1 MAGSRRVTGT
11 ARVRAVLKWLAR
23 AAKRNRKTFSFRGNN
38 IFYTA
43 IALMFMLDPA
53 LAGILIVI
61 MGVIVLLPMSSDPL
75 RAIPP
80 SRNGLWPLEASE
92 RRLLRFL
99 SPFLNPMTW
108 LVLGLAIWK
117 RVSWGLVAF
126 AGGTVLTG
134 FFLSA
139 RSPGRGNFWR
149 LLPRFPSP
157 LNQMIRKNLREMLS
171 TLDFVTGVLIA
182 VAAAGWRAA
191 GMLPKEAFFPFTFVA
206 MLAIST
212 CALSLFGLDG
222 APGLRRYSLLPVR
235 GWQVLLAK
243 DVAFIAIAL
252 LIALPLY
259 IPGALAAALIALA
272 VGHRASIQ
280 QMTPQHRW
288 RFQTGPS
295 FGDAITQ
302 IVTMTMAG
310 AAVAYS
316 SALFLA
322 PCVAIWAISVWWFGR
337 EFDRR

>member
-1 MAGSRRVTGT
+1 VTLT

-23 AAKRNRKTFSFRGNN
+23 AAKRNRRTFRFNGNN

-53 LAGILIVI
+53 IAGILIVI

-80 SRNGLWPLEASE
+80 SRGSLWPLETND

-108 LVLGLAIWK
+108 LVLALAVWK

-139 RSPGRGNFWR
+139 ASPGRGTFWR
-149 LLPRFPSP
+149 SLPRFPSP

-171 TLDFVTGVLIA
+171 TLDFVTGALIA
-182 VAAAGWRAA
+182 VAAVGWRAA
-191 GMLPKEAFFPFTFVA
+191 GLLPKEAFFPLTFVA

-222 APGLRRYSLLPVR
+222 AAGLRRYSLLPVR
-235 GWQVLLAK
+235 GWQILLAK
-243 DVAFIAIAL
+243 DIAYLTIAL
-252 LIALPLY
+252 VVSLPLY
-259 IPGALAAALIALA
+259 IPGAIGAALIALA

-280 QMTPQHRW
+280 HVTPQLRW

-316 SALFLA
+316 SVLYLA
-322 PCVAIWAISVWWFGR
+322 PCVVLWALSVWWFGR

>member
-1 MAGSRRVTGT
+1 MAGQNRVTGT
-11 ARVRAVLKWLAR
+11 ARIRAVLKWLGR
-23 AAKRNRKTFSFRGNN
+23 AAKRNRKTFSFKGNN

-43 IALMFMLDPA
+43 IALMFLLDPA
-53 LAGILIVI
+53 IAGILLIV
-61 MGVIVLLPMSSDPL
+61 MGVIVFLPMSSDPL

-80 SRNGLWPLEASE
+80 SRGGVWPLETGD
-92 RRLLRFL
+92 RRALRVL

-108 LVLGLAIWK
+108 LVLALAVWK

-126 AGGTVLTG
+126 AGATVLTG

-139 RSPGRGNFWR
+139 ASPGRGAFWR
-149 LLPRFPSP
+149 SLPRFPSP

-171 TLDFVTGVLIA
+171 TLDFATGALIA
-182 VAAAGWRAA
+182 VASFGWRVA
-191 GMLPKEAFFPFTFVA
+191 GMLPKEAFFPLTFVA

-222 APGLRRYSLLPVR
+222 GAGLRRYRLLPVR
-235 GWQVLLAK
+235 GWQILLAK
-243 DVAFIAIAL
+243 DIAFLVMAL

-259 IPGALAAALIALA
+259 LPGALAAALIAVA
-272 VGHRASIQ
+272 IGHYASVRHRE
-280 QMTPQHRW
+280 PQLRW

-302 IVTMTMAG
+302 IIAMTMAG

-322 PCVAIWAISVWWFGR
+322 PCAVFWAISVWWFGR
-337 EFDRR
+337 ELEQR

>member
-1 MAGSRRVTGT
+1 VIGT
-11 ARVRAVLKWLAR
+11 ARVRAVLKWLGR
-23 AAKRNRKTFSFRGNN
+23 ATKRNRSTFRFTGNN
-38 IFYTA
+38 MHYTA
-43 IALMFMLDPA
+43 IALLFMLDPA
-53 LAGILIVI
+53 IAGILLVI

-80 SRNGLWPLEASE
+80 SRGSLWPLEAGE

-108 LVLGLAIWK
+108 LVLGLTAWK

-126 AGGTVLTG
+126 AGGVVVTG

-139 RSPGRGNFWR
+139 KSPGRGNFWR
-149 LLPRFPSP
+149 SIPRFPSP

-171 TLDFVTGVLIA
+171 TLDFVTGALIA
-182 VAAAGWRAA
+182 VAALGWRIA
-191 GMLPKEAFFPFTFVA
+191 GLLPKEAFFPLTFVA

-222 APGLRRYSLLPVR
+222 AAGLRRYSLLPVL
-235 GWQVLLAK
+235 GWQILLAK
-243 DVAFIAIAL
+243 DIAYIAIAVVVS
-252 LIALPLY
+252 LPLY

-272 VGHRASIQ
+272 VGHRTSIQ
-280 QMTPQHRW
+280 HVTPQLRW

-316 SALFLA
+316 SVLFLA
-322 PCVAIWAISVWWFGR
+322 PCVVIWAISVWWFGR

>member
-1 MAGSRRVTGT
+1 VTGT
-11 ARVRAVLKWLAR
+11 ARVRAILKWLAR
-23 AAKRNRKTFSFRGNN
+23 AAKRKSHTFRFTGNN
-38 IFYTA
+38 IHYTA
-43 IALMFMLDPA
+43 IALLFMLDPA
-53 LAGILIVI
+53 IAGILLVL

-75 RAIPP
+75 RAVPP
-80 SRNGLWPLEASE
+80 SRGSLWPLEAGD

-126 AGGTVLTG
+126 AAGIVATG

-139 RSPGRGNFWR
+139 RSPGRGTFWR

-171 TLDFVTGVLIA
+171 TLDFVTAALIA
-182 VAAAGWRAA
+182 LAAAGWRAA
-191 GMLPKEAFFPFTFVA
+191 GMLPKEALFPFTFVA

-222 APGLRRYSLLPVR
+222 AAGMRRYSLLPVR

-243 DVAFIAIAL
+243 DIAYIAISL
-252 LIALPLY
+252 VVALPLY
-259 IPGALAAALIALA
+259 IPSALASALIALA
-272 VGHRASIQ
+272 VGHRASIRYIA
-280 QMTPQHRW
+280 PQLRW

-295 FGDAITQ
+295 FGDAIVQ

-316 SALFLA
+316 NALYLA
-322 PCVAIWAISVWWFGR
+322 PCVAVWGLSVWWFGR

>member
-1 MAGSRRVTGT
+1 MTGL

-23 AAKRNRKTFSFRGNN
+23 AAKRNRRTFRFTGNN
-38 IFYTA
+38 MHYTA
-43 IALMFMLDPA
+43 IAMLFMLDPA
-53 LAGILIVI
+53 IAGILLII

-80 SRNGLWPLEASE
+80 SRGSLWPLDAND

-108 LVLGLAIWK
+108 LVLALAFWK
-117 RVSWGLVAF
+117 RASWGIVAL

-134 FFLSA
+134 FFISA
-139 RSPGRGNFWR
+139 KSPGRGTFWR
-149 LLPRFPSP
+149 TLPRFPSP
-157 LNQMIRKNLREMLS
+157 LNQLIRKNLREMLS
-171 TLDFVTGVLIA
+171 TLDFATGALIA
-182 VAAAGWRAA
+182 VASLAWRVA
-191 GMLPKEAFFPFTFVA
+191 GMLPKDAFFPITFVA

-212 CALSLFGLDG
+212 CAISLFGLDG
-222 APGLRRYSLLPVR
+222 GAGLKRYRLLPIP
-235 GWQVLLAK
+235 GWQILLAK
-243 DVAFIAIAL
+243 DLAFIAIAL

-259 IPGALAAALIALA
+259 IPAALAAALIALA
-272 VGHRASIQ
+272 TGHRASIQ
-280 QMTPQHRW
+280 HPEPQLRW

-316 SALFLA
+316 SVLFLL
-322 PCVAIWAISVWWFGR
+322 PCVVLWGISVWWFGR
-337 EFDRR
+337 DLDRG

>member
-1 MAGSRRVTGT
+1 MTGT
-11 ARVRAVLKWLAR
+11 ARVRAVLKWLGR

-43 IALMFMLDPA
+43 IALMFMRDPA
-53 LAGILIVI
+53 LAGILIGV
-61 MGVIVLLPMSSDPL
+61 MGVIVLMPMSSDPL

-80 SRNGLWPLEASE
+80 SRNGLWPLEPGE
-92 RRLLRFL
+92 RRLLRLL
-99 SPFLNPMTW
+99 SPFLNPITW

-126 AGGTVLTG
+126 AGGIVLTG

-149 LLPRFPSP
+149 WLPRFPSP
-157 LNQMIRKNLREMLS
+157 LNQLIRKNLREMLS
-171 TLDFVTGVLIA
+171 TLDFVTGALIA
-182 VAAAGWRAA
+182 VAAVGWRAA
-191 GMLPKEAFFPFTFVA
+191 GMLPKEAFYPFTFVA
-206 MLAIST
+206 MLANST

-222 APGLRRYSLLPVR
+222 TAGLRRYSLLPVR

-243 DVAFIAIAL
+243 NIAFLAIAL
-252 LIALPLY
+252 LVALPLY

-272 VGHRASIQ
+272 VGNRASIEHIA
-280 QMTPQHRW
+280 PQYRW

-302 IVTMTMAG
+302 ILAMTMAG

-316 SALFLA
+316 SVLFLA
-322 PCVAIWAISVWWFGR
+322 PCVAIWGISVWWFGR
-337 EFDRR
+337 EFERR